1 MNELRVDPL
10 TGLRSIIAA
19 ARAGRPGGHFDI
31 DPCPPIDRE
40 RDPFAPGH
48 EDQTPP
54 EVYAVRPNGG
64 PPDTPGW
71 TVRAV
76 PEPVPRADAATASIR
91 SRRPTPTSSRPG
103 RPPATTR

>member
-19 ARAGRPGGHFDI
+19 ARASRPGGHFEI

-64 PPDTPGW
+64 PPDTP
-71 TVRAV
+71 RLDR
-76 PEPVPRADAATASIR
+76 PRGARTC
-91 SRRPTPTSSRPG
+91 TPR
-103 RPPATTR
+103 